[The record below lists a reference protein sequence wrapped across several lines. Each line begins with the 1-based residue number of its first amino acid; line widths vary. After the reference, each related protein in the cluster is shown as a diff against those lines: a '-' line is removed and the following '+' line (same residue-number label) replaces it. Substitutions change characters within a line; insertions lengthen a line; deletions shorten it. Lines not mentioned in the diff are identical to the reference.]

1 MGLEPDSLGVGG
13 IFLQEQIRIEIVL
26 PCTVNGFHSIPKFW
40 GENFDFLLKKWCF
53 GVFG

>member
-1 MGLEPDSLGVGG
+1 MDLEPDSLGVGG
-13 IFLQEQIRIEIVL
+13 IFLYEQIRIEIAL
-26 PCTVNGFHSIPKFW
+26 PHIVNGLHSIPRLW